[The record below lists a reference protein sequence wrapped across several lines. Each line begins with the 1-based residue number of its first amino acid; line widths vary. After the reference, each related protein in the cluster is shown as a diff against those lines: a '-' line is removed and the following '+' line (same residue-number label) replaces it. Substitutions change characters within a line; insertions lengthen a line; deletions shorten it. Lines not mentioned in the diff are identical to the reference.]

1 MNKQIFAA
9 LLLGAASIGS
19 AAAAPINIADFTS
32 NQTVVSMNNV
42 AAPSGNFSFSGI
54 SFSNAPGSSLG
65 WRNLTSF
72 NNSFTDNT
80 GVSNITLNFSTAVSK
95 AGLDVYIGAA
105 TYAVSFFDT
114 AFNLLGTVNVSL
126 TGDFSSAFAGW
137 ESQGGISRIQIRELT
152 GDNNRVGGFN
162 NIRLEGT
169 ASAVPEPT
177 SVALLGLGLAG
188 FAAARRRK
196 NKA

>member
-1 MNKQIFAA
+1 M
-9 LLLGAASIGS
+9 
-19 AAAAPINIADFTS
+19 
-32 NQTVVSMNNV
+32 
-42 AAPSGNFSFSGI
+42 
-54 SFSNAPGSSLG
+54 
-65 WRNLTSF
+65 
-72 NNSFTDNT
+72 
-80 GVSNITLNFSTAVSK
+80 SK

-114 AFNLLGTVNVSL
+114 ALNLLGTVNVSL

-137 ESQGGISRIQIRELT
+137 ENQAGISRIQIRELT
-152 GDNNRVGGFN
+152 GDNGLVGGFN

-196 NKA
+196 HKA